1 MEFITLRGIILKEVQ
16 YNEADKIL
24 TVFSDKMGI
33 IKVNAKGAKS
43 LKRTDMAGLNRF
55 CLGEYILT
63 ENKNMYNVREC
74 NIVTE
79 FFDIRKD
86 IKSLYLGCYILECVY
101 MCACENQPDEELF
114 RLILNTLYAIS
125 KNKNSHTLI
134 KSAFEMKLC
143 QVMGSAFE
151 ISECPAC
158 GEPFTFNSD
167 VLFDFEESCFICEE
181 CGAFSDSAIK
191 VQNAVFLSLKHIL
204 NSDLKTFLSFRINEE
219 FEKELSNLCEKYLL
233 SNLEKIP
240 NTLNYLKEAGI

>member
-1 MEFITLRGIILKEVQ
+1 MEFITLRGIILNEVQ

-33 IKVNAKGAKS
+33 IKVSAKGAKS
-43 LKRTDMAGLNRF
+43 LKRTDLAGLNRF

-63 ENKNMYNVREC
+63 ESKNMYNVREC

-125 KNKNSHTLI
+125 KNKNSHSLI
-134 KSAFEMKLC
+134 KSAFELKLC
-143 QVMGSAFE
+143 QVLGGAPE
-151 ISECPAC
+151 ISECPVC
-158 GEPFTFNSD
+158 GEIFSYNSD
-167 VLFDFEESCFICEE
+167 VLFDFEESCFICKN
-181 CGAFSDSAIK
+181 CGEYSDGAVKINSP
-191 VQNAVFLSLKHIL
+191 VFLSVKHIL
-204 NSDLKTFLSFRINEE
+204 NSDLKTFLSFRINDEY
-219 FEKELSNLCEKYLL
+219 KNELSQLCEKYLL

-240 NTLNYLKEAGI
+240 NTLKYLKEAGI